1 MRSNEPETPI
11 SKMGKAL
18 TEELSTAIVKCV
30 TPEVLQQVT
39 NQAVE
44 AMLGEALKLDTYHG
58 LGEVITKRIHKEMER
73 QLDTPEM
80 KKKIETAV
88 RDGIDRACEG
98 ATEQVKGK
106 ILDWTFKSMEKA
118 LEATKCDQRRW

>member
-1 MRSNEPETPI
+1 MSNNKPETPI

-39 NQAVE
+39 DQAVGE
-44 AMLGEALKLDTYHG
+44 MLIKALELNTYHG
-58 LGEVITKRIHKEMER
+58 LGEVIIKRIHKEMEK

-80 KKKIETAV
+80 KKKIEDAV
-88 RDGIDRACEG
+88 RNGINEACES

-106 ILDWTFKSMEKA
+106 ILDWTFTSMQKA
-118 LEATKCDQRRW
+118 LDATKRNERRW